1 MPISWT
7 LARLN
12 AVYHQP
18 LFDLLDQA
26 RRVHRRHWAGGGVQL
41 CTLLSIKTGGCS
53 EDCSYCAQ
61 SARYKT
67 GVKLTPL
74 MPVADV
80 VAAARQAKQRGASR
94 FCLGAAW
101 AGVREGTQAFEQVLG
116 IVRAVAALKIEV
128 CVTLGRLSPAAAR
141 QLRAAGLHTYNHN
154 LDTAPEYYPRVVTTH
169 TFADRLATIRA
180 AQQAKLRLCCGG
192 ILGLGES
199 VTDRLRLLEVLAG
212 FATPPESVPLN
223 LLQPIPGTPLARQAP
238 VDVFDLVRLIATTR
252 LALPRSR
259 VRLSAGRTALSR
271 EAQALCFLAGAN
283 SVFFGGKLLTAGNPT
298 EDEDRQLLATLG
310 LRAEGDR
317 MLGSRHRSRY
327 KSPTPL

>member
-1 MPISWT
+1 MRKPWT
-7 LARLN
+7 LARLH

-26 RRVHRRHWAGGGVQL
+26 RQVHRRYWAGNGVQL

-61 SARYKT
+61 SARYQT

-74 MPVADV
+74 LPVSEV
-80 VAAARQAKQRGASR
+80 VAAARQAKARGASR

-101 AGVREGTQAFEQVLG
+101 AGVREGTRSFAQVLA
-116 IVRAVAALKIEV
+116 IVRAVAALKMEV
-128 CVTLGRLSPAAAR
+128 CVTLGRLSPEAAR
-141 QLRAAGLHTYNHN
+141 QLKAAGLHTYNHN
-154 LDTAPEYYPRVVTTH
+154 LDTGPEFYPRVVTTH

-180 AQQAKLRLCCGG
+180 AQQAKLSLCCGG

-212 FATPPESVPLN
+212 FVTPPASVPLN
-223 LLQPIPGTPLARQAP
+223 LLQPIPGTPLAKQPP

-259 VRLSAGRTALSR
+259 VRLSAGRTSLSR

-283 SVFFGGKLLTAGNPT
+283 SIFFGGKLLTAGNPT

-310 LRAEGDR
+310 LAAGTEAAIKTQP
-317 MLGSRHRSRY
+317 RHDTRR
-327 KSPTPL
+327 T